1 MADRLWNKVEVI
13 TFESDLDY
21 DRMIWIVIRVLN
33 PLKSQFSLDFGLLT
47 KYLEKIVKDSYIW
60 GYWRQRADERLGD
73 SLSLKVHLGA
83 SSGQRQGWP
92 LRGNMEV
99 HCFCVCSGSAL
110 LGDLGVS
117 RSVERDFLSVLSIY
131 PGIFLTMFTRI
142 LSD

>member
-73 SLSLKVHLGA
+73 SLSQGA
-83 SSGQRQGWP
+83 
-92 LRGNMEV
+92 
-99 HCFCVCSGSAL
+99 F
-110 LGDLGVS
+110 
-117 RSVERDFLSVLSIY
+117 RSL
-131 PGIFLTMFTRI
+131 
-142 LSD
+142 